1 MPRGAKPGQGRA
13 GRPFGSKNRKTLLK
27 QAALAAAAADP
38 DISPKDLLLAVVRD
52 PGTPMELRL
61 QAARIVPPIPT
72 RTAVKRPA
80 RRSRG
85 SSSTTNQ

>member
-27 QAALAAAAADP
+27 QAALAAAAGDP
-38 DISPKDLLLAVVRD
+38 DIGPKDL
-52 PGTPMELRL
+52 GTPMELRL
-61 QAARIVPPIPT
+61 QAARIVAPIPT

-80 RRSRG
+80 RRSRR